1 MLDEVKPQMRG
12 RSWRAIQRHLTSVID
27 KTAHP
32 DHGYYFHILS
42 PEMFI
47 SLFLFLSLSS
57 FSSAEGPPPFFF
69 SLCSCYHLFA
79 AQPNPEFRQLL
90 IIGHPATS
98 MPGKSHQSPKND
110 YRYYLSWSRSTWNTR
125 RSSLLEKNPD
135 NLEDQWET
143 LSPKRP
149 PSGTPCLAHERAGCV
164 QRCFVGEHLEVSL
177 DLPRNYIFRYC
188 IFRYVKVDGT
198 MRPTVYYFHHLWVA
212 PIE

>member
-1 MLDEVKPQMRG
+1 MVIIFIYFR
-12 RSWRAIQRHLTSVID
+12 QRC
-27 KTAHP
+27 
-32 DHGYYFHILS
+32 
-42 PEMFI
+42 
-47 SLFLFLSLSS
+47 LFLCFCFCLHLRFPLQKAHHFL
-57 FSSAEGPPPFFF
+57 F

-98 MPGKSHQSPKND
+98 MPNKSHQSRKND
-110 YRYYLSWSRSTWNTR
+110 YRYYLSRSRSTWNTR

-135 NLEDQWET
+135 NPEDQWET

-188 IFRYVKVDGT
+188 IFRYVKVDET
-198 MRPTVYYFHHLWVA
+198 MRPYTTSITCGWHQ
-212 PIE
+212 